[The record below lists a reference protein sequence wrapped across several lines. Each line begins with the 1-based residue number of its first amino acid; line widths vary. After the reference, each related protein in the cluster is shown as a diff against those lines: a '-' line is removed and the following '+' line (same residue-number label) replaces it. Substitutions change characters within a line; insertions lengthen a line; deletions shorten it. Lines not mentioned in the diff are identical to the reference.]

1 MCWFKW
7 DVLYLLGHWNT
18 WSKMAMLLVRIR
30 RCCRVR
36 GMSRSGLCKCK
47 DVSFFD
53 SYLCFVVR
61 IQTLSP
67 QLPGPASM
75 PAAWW
80 HTSPLWCSPCSGTWP
95 KQTPPSISALAVLFY
110 YNYRML
116 TMRTVYIS
124 PAYCKNWMRA
134 NKDRSTQWL
143 AWIKMVTDDMSGCP
157 DTSHTTA

>member
-1 MCWFKW
+1 MWLGPCLGAVFLSKQLKQLLMYISLWKHNFLIMYKLW
-7 DVLYLLGHWNT
+7 CAGLNGLSLLGGTGSNREPSAS
-18 WSKMAMLLVRIR
+18 WSSLLAW
-30 RCCRVR
+30 C
-36 GMSRSGLCKCK
+36 
-47 DVSFFD
+47 
-53 SYLCFVVR
+53 
-61 IQTLSP
+61 
-67 QLPGPASM
+67 
-75 PAAWW
+75 WW
-80 HTSPLWCSPCSGTWP
+80 HTSSLWCSSCPGTWP
-95 KQTPPSISALAVLFY
+95 KQTLPSISALAVLFY